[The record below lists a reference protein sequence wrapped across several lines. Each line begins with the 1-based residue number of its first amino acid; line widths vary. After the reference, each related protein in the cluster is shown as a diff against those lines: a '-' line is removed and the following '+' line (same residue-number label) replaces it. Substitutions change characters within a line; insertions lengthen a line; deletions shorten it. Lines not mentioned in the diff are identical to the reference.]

1 MGWGWGERDYV
12 AVVSTGGW
20 LGWEEGGSDCCRLP
34 FKKGVHS
41 TGLLLVI
48 IIRNE
53 TRRLRMYVTTTECK
67 WSRYESTF

>member
-41 TGLLLVI
+41 TGPLLVI
-48 IIRNE
+48 TIR
-53 TRRLRMYVTTTECK
+53 LDTEMQ
-67 WSRYESTF
+67 